1 MVRSVQSMH
10 SLRSIPGESMQLRQ
24 IAVDLIVNCSE
35 KMRDA
40 RSVHRVLPLGSS
52 RRQSEIPVRCLKSSR
67 AGAGE
72 PRHDRA
78 HAFAKP
84 GS

>member
-1 MVRSVQSMH
+1 MR
-10 SLRSIPGESMQLRQ
+10 LRQ

-40 RSVHRVLPLGSS
+40 RSVHRVLPLGTS

-67 AGAGE
+67 AGVGE